1 MTTDNNIIIMVVIII
16 VHLDAY
22 WGDGADRKG
31 LNQLGQVLM
40 TVREDLAKK

>member
-1 MTTDNNIIIMVVIII
+1 MITDRIIIII
-16 VHLDAY
+16 VPLDAY

-40 TVREDLAKK
+40 AVREDLAKK